1 MIRRPPRSTRTDTLC
16 PDTTLFR
23 SNPPQNQVSP
33 RAVVDHHVDRRHVE
47 AQQCVKLSLTN
58 RSIGLIPQRAPERDA
73 RSRKPSRPALN
84 PETMQYA
91 QTTPRQS
98 TCNAKRTGRNTPTT
112 TTSRIATVCTTTQNA

>member
-58 RSIGLIPQRAPERDA
+58 RSIGLIPHRAPERGP
-73 RSRKPSRPALN
+73 RRRKPSRPAIN
-84 PETMQYA
+84 PETLPKA
-91 QTTPRQS
+91 KSRPRKS
-98 TCNAKRTGRNTPTT
+98 LFNAKRSEELR
-112 TTSRIATVCTTTQNA
+112 

>member
-73 RSRKPSRPALN
+73 RRRKPSRPAIN
-84 PETMQYA
+84 PEPPPEGGGLGLDSRFAT
-91 QTTPRQS
+91 QS
-98 TCNAKRTGRNTPTT
+98 GERGCRSHAGAAW
-112 TTSRIATVCTTTQNA
+112 SETQRD